1 MKEPRGSVIL
11 VDLDSLFDTRLGAI
25 GLYDSNLL
33 KTILEKN
40 DHHLR
45 TYESYGTLKYEEFN
59 KLYEK
64 RDKKVLNVSLP
75 TMMHI
80 FLDYTITEIKKTV
93 IDNPVHSIPKLH
105 INTFPYELVPEE
117 INNIKEAAMETFQC
131 EIDVIYLKN
140 EEITPSLLAGVYDIF
155 IAYSYYE
162 WLEEHSKSE
171 LFKKQRCPEV
181 TMFVPQISF
190 SDSSVNIPNEFY
202 DEMENMAAPIIS
214 LKYLPIT
221 YFSLFIKV

>member
-1 MKEPRGSVIL
+1 MKEPRDSVIL
-11 VDLDSLFDTRLGAI
+11 VDLDSLFDTRLGTI

-33 KTILEKN
+33 KTILDKN
-40 DHHLR
+40 NHHLR

-64 RDKKVLNVSLP
+64 RDKKVLSVSLP

-105 INTFPYELVPEE
+105 INTFPYVLLPEE
-117 INNIKEAAMETFQC
+117 ANNIKEAAIETFQC
-131 EIDVIYLKN
+131 EVEVLYVKT
-140 EEITPSLLAGVYDIF
+140 EEITPKLLASSYDMF
-155 IAYSYYE
+155 ITYSYYE
-162 WLEEHSKSE
+162 WLEVHSKNE
-171 LFKKQRCPEV
+171 LFKKERCPEV

-190 SDSSVNIPNEFY
+190 SDSEVNIPNDFY
-202 DEMENMAAPIIS
+202 DEMENMALPIIA